1 MDAASGIGF
10 PVAFGAGLI
19 SFLSPCVLPLVP
31 GYISAVAGGQPGE
44 IQTRRVIG
52 PSLAFVGSF
61 SFIFIVLGLLG
72 PAGAARRAHRAGG
85 AQDLRRRDHR
95 HGRRCSCWRR
105 SCRRSA
111 ANGTWSGLM
120 QRAGRGGPVLT
131 GAAFAL
137 AWTPCTGPTLGAI
150 VTAAGTSNSA
160 SRGAVLLAVYCAG
173 LGVPF
178 LITGLAF
185 GSATSAFAVIKRH
198 YPLVIGTGGA
208 VLIAMG
214 VLIWTGEFTQLNI
227 TVSHWLRPSG
237 CRTSTAT
244 PEAPSWPS
252 CLAAGRWRSPAAV
265 RGRHRRRRR
274 STSGPRHQPQRR
286 RRRPRPR
293 ATTSVSAQSTATV
306 RPVLPMPPPAACAVR
321 PDLGDGRRRRRGS
334 RPRRGRAA
342 LSQHGARSRAR

>member
-1 MDAASGIGF
+1 MDAASGIAF

-44 IQTRRVIG
+44 VRTRQVIG
-52 PSLAFVGSF
+52 PSLAFIGSF
-61 SFIFIVLGLLG
+61 SFIFIALGLLG
-72 PAGAARRAHRAGG
+72 QRA
-85 AQDLRRRDHR
+85 L
-95 HGRRCSCWRR
+95 
-105 SCRRSA
+105 RSA
-111 ANGTWSGLM
+111 LTGPTALKVSGAVIIVMGVLFILAPLIPSLAREWHVSGLM

-160 SRGAVLLAVYCAG
+160 AHGAILLAVYCAG

-185 GSATSAFAVIKRH
+185 GTATTAFAVIKRH
-198 YPLVIGTGGA
+198 YPVVIGTGGA

-227 TVSHWLRPSG
+227 TVSHWL
-237 CRTSTAT
+237 
-244 PEAPSWPS
+244 
-252 CLAAGRWRSPAAV
+252 
-265 RGRHRRRRR
+265 
-274 STSGPRHQPQRR
+274 
-286 RRRPRPR
+286 
-293 ATTSVSAQSTATV
+293 QSLG
-306 RPVLPMPPPAACAVR
+306 LPN
-321 PDLGDGRRRRRGS
+321 LNGDT
-334 RPRRGRAA
+334 
-342 LSQHGARSRAR
+342 